1 MILPSVFLIITKGDE
16 ISMEENKKR
25 EQPVPVDE
33 DELNA
38 AKEEAQLDKPG
49 AFNYQMKKPLH
60 YNGKE
65 YKELNFDFSTLTGR
79 DSLDVENELMAQG
92 KGAVVVAAL
101 NTEYIIRIAARAC
114 AEPIGSDAFLMMSLF
129 DFNKIKDKTRNFL
142 LRSES

>member
-1 MILPSVFLIITKGDE
+1 MP
-16 ISMEENKKR
+16 ENMNKPAPGA
-25 EQPVPVDE
+25 PVPVDE
-33 DELNA
+33 EELNA
-38 AKEEAQLDKPG
+38 AKEEAKKDNPG
-49 AFNYQMKKPLH
+49 AFTYAMKKPLN

-65 YKELNFDFSTLTGR
+65 YKELTFDFSILTGK

-114 AEPIGSDAFLMMSLF
+114 MEPIGSDAFLTMSLF

>member
-1 MILPSVFLIITKGDE
+1 
-16 ISMEENKKR
+16 MEEIKKEEVK

-33 DELNA
+33 KELNA
-38 AKEEAQLDKPG
+38 AKEEAKQDKPG
-49 AFNYQMKKPLH
+49 AFNYKLKKPIN
-60 YNGKE
+60 YNSKE
-65 YKELNFDFSTLTGR
+65 YTELNFDFSILTGK
-79 DSLDVENELMAQG
+79 DSLEVEAELIAQG

-114 AEPIGSDAFLMMSLF
+114 AEPIGSDAFLTMSLF